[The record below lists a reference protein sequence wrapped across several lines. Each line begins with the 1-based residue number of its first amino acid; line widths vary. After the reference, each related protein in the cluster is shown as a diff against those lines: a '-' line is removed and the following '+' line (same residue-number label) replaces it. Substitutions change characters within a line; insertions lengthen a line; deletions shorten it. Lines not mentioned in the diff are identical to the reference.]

1 MDQTP
6 NLSLPYLVPNQAQ
19 KHVTLNESLRRL
31 DALVQLSVISRSTA
45 AQPGMPDAGDR
56 FILPTGASG
65 DAWGGAEVGTL
76 VAWEDGAWAL
86 VVPGEG
92 WRAWIVD
99 EGVEVVFHE
108 GDWQVRGEAAALFGV
123 NTVADTTNRLS
134 VKSDAELLS
143 HDDVTPGTGD
153 ARKVINKAA
162 TGNTASVIFQDGFS
176 GRAEFGLL
184 GDDRFRLK
192 VSPDGAAFADALV
205 IDPASGD
212 AGFGAIPKAQVF
224 IAGTN
229 MASSEKGD
237 LHIEKSGYYGLI
249 FLDTFATS
257 AASFSVQRRA
267 RGTATMPL
275 AVTAGDTLGGFS
287 FRGYN
292 PNGTFSQTGLVHV
305 LVDDTVSGSETPGAL
320 VFSTGRSS
328 ASERMRIA
336 SSGRVGI
343 GTASPSCA
351 LHVAGPVRVGSSA
364 KAALPG
370 AAVVGAGAVLLVP
383 DEAGGAVLAFSDGTD
398 WRRVTDRAVVS

>member
-6 NLSLPYLVPNQAQ
+6 NLSLPYLLPNQAQ
-19 KHVTLNESLRRL
+19 KHVTVNESLGRL
-31 DALVQLSVISRSTA
+31 DALVQLSVISRVTA
-45 AQPGMPDAGDR
+45 SAPGAPEAGDR
-56 FILPTGASG
+56 YILPAGAAG
-65 DAWGGAEVGTL
+65 DAWSGAAEGTL
-76 VAWEDGAWAL
+76 AAWQDGAWVL
-86 VVPGEG
+86 VVPAGG
-92 WRAWIVD
+92 WRAWIAD
-99 EGVEVVFHE
+99 EGVLAVFRD
-108 GDWQVRGEAAALFGV
+108 GAWQALGTEAALFGV
-123 NTVADTTNRLS
+123 NTAADTTNRLS

-162 TGNTASVIFQDGFS
+162 TGNTASVVFQNGFS
-176 GRAEFGLL
+176 GRAEFGLV

-192 VSPDGAAFADALV
+192 VSADGAAFADALV
-205 IDPASGD
+205 IDTASGD
-212 AGFGAIPKAQVF
+212 AGFGAVPKAQVF

-229 MASSEKGD
+229 MSSSETGD

-249 FLDTFATS
+249 FLDTYADA

-267 RGTATMPL
+267 RGTVATPL
-275 AVTAGDTLGGFS
+275 AVTSGDTLGGFS

-305 LVDDTVSGSETPGAL
+305 VVDDTVSGSETPGAL
-320 VFSTGRSS
+320 VFSTGRAS
-328 ASERMRIA
+328 AAERMRIA

-351 LHVAGPVRVGSSA
+351 LHVAGPVRVGASA

-370 AAVVGAGAVLLVP
+370 AAVAGAGAVLLVP